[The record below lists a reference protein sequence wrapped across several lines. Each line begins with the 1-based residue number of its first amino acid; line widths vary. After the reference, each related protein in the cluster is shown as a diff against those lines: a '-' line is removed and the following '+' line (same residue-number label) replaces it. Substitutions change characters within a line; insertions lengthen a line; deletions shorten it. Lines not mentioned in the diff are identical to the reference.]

1 MTSQAGVKNLKVPW
15 RGPCEESLSTS
26 DATPWLAFMC
36 SSANF
41 THSARLRPT
50 SVLTG
55 GIGGGDSSD
64 PNPAV
69 YADAFRSTEG
79 RRAAEAAKLI

>member
-26 DATPWLAFMC
+26 DATAWLG
-36 SSANF
+36 SANF

-55 GIGGGDSSD
+55 GGGVG
-64 PNPAV
+64 
-69 YADAFRSTEG
+69 F
-79 RRAAEAAKLI
+79 K

>member
-26 DATPWLAFMC
+26 DATTWLAFMR
-36 SSANF
+36 SSANL
-41 THSARLRPT
+41 THSARSRPT

-55 GIGGGDSSD
+55 GGIQVTQILLFT
-64 PNPAV
+64 PT
-69 YADAFRSTEG
+69 RSA
-79 RRAAEAAKLI
+79 RLRVVAQPRQQS

>member
-26 DATPWLAFMC
+26 DTTAWLG
-36 SSANF
+36 SANF
-41 THSARLRPT
+41 THSARSRPT

-55 GIGGGDSSD
+55 GGGGGIQVTQILLFT
-64 PNPAV
+64 PT
-69 YADAFRSTEG
+69 RSA
-79 RRAAEAAKLI
+79 RLRVVAQPRQQS